1 MKILIYW
8 FQSGVALAC
17 FLYVLCFS
25 TLAHVSLY
33 QIQWFLLFSFLF
45 FHPKK
50 YCTGNF
56 LILRVC
62 VIISRKF
69 SRFFFLGNLYHYQN
83 DWMLEV
89 QWERVEG
96 ERQWLVCVFRRAA
109 NGKITLFWIR
119 FRLPQTE
126 KRKARKTH
134 KKCTKCLRNFMHHRK
149 IDVTQRLRA
158 SFYWFDVVWTS
169 SGGQVCC

>member
-1 MKILIYW
+1 MLEGKSSNSIVTLVCSHRYEDINLLISVRCS
-8 FQSGVALAC
+8 SGLLFV
-17 FLYVLCFS
+17 YTLCFS

-33 QIQWFLLFSFLF
+33 QIQWFLLFSLLSF

-69 SRFFFLGNLYHYQN
+69 SRFFLGNLYHYQN

-96 ERQWLVCVFRRAA
+96 ERQWLVCVFRIRRAA
-109 NGKITLFWIR
+109 NGKITLFCICSR
-119 FRLPQTE
+119 FSL
-126 KRKARKTH
+126 K
-134 KKCTKCLRNFMHHRK
+134 
-149 IDVTQRLRA
+149 QRQR
-158 SFYWFDVVWTS
+158 
-169 SGGQVCC
+169 